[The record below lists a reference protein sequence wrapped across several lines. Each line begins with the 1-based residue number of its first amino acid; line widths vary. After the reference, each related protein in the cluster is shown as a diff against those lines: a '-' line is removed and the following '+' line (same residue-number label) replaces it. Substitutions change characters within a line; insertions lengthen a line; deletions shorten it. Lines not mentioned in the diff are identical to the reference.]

1 MKKIVIGLLLA
12 LSVISVVGC
21 SKDVE
26 KDSGIYLDGDCMLEL
41 RSMFIGGGTYDG
53 YHFTY
58 RARAFSKRYKE
69 YIDAEKDGI
78 EPQFCCGQENCGAHN
93 DMSGNTRIILNGLQG
108 YPAIE
113 VSLKDGVYLEDNPSI
128 EDVKIVKY
136 DVGESPEMRVLIELK
151 TADGHDIVVKYDG
164 KPKFDGYY
172 K

>member
-1 MKKIVIGLLLA
+1 
-12 LSVISVVGC
+12 
-21 SKDVE
+21 
-26 KDSGIYLDGDCMLEL
+26 
-41 RSMFIGGGTYDG
+41 
-53 YHFTY
+53 
-58 RARAFSKRYKE
+58 
-69 YIDAEKDGI
+69 
-78 EPQFCCGQENCGAHN
+78 
-93 DMSGNTRIILNGLQG
+93 MSGKTRIILNGLQG